1 MQLSHFSA
9 PRLRAIFM
17 VGILTIVAAG
27 WIAPHWQSA
36 KAQDKAPEGPAAAP
50 ADTPQPDTEKK
61 AAPDEGLFWH
71 IIKSAGPI
79 FGPLLLF
86 LSIALVALIVMLALD
101 LRLSVAIPP
110 GFVEAFTDTVN
121 QRKFKEAFEMARADQ
136 SFLGKVLTGGMSRLQ
151 YGIEDARDAALN
163 MVESLKSSKE
173 QLNNYTAVISSL
185 GPLIGLVGTV
195 FGMILSFKEL
205 AKGNQVVAARLAD
218 GISHALVI
226 TMLGIGIA
234 VPGLFFNAFFRN
246 RITRISMD
254 TANIADDLLT
264 QMYHNSKKQGP
275 APAPPPST
283 SDARSPAGS
292 QVIPAK

>member
-1 MQLSHFSA
+1 MQPSSLPRPRVWAFLVVSLLSVA
-9 PRLRAIFM
+9 
-17 VGILTIVAAG
+17 AAG
-27 WIAPHWQSA
+27 WLAPYWQA
-36 KAQDKAPEGPAAAP
+36 ARAQDAPVAAP
-50 ADTPQPDTEKK
+50 AEPATDTGSS
-61 AAPDEGLFWH
+61 ARGDEGLFWH

-101 LRLSVAIPP
+101 LRMSTAIPP
-110 GFVEAFTDTVN
+110 LFVETFTDTVN
-121 QRKFKEAFEMARADQ
+121 KRKFKEAFDLARNDQ

-205 AKGNQVVAARLAD
+205 AKGNKVEAARLAD

-234 VPGLFFNAFFRN
+234 VPGLFFNVYFRN
-246 RITRISMD
+246 RITKISMD

-264 QMYHNSKKQGP
+264 QMYHNSKKP
-275 APAPPPST
+275 AVGAVA
-283 SDARSPAGS
+283 DVRSSSGTQAVPT
-292 QVIPAK
+292 K

>member
-1 MQLSHFSA
+1 MNESSLARPRIWAFLVVGFLS
-9 PRLRAIFM
+9 
-17 VGILTIVAAG
+17 IVAAG
-27 WIAPHWQSA
+27 WISPNWQPA
-36 KAQDKAPEGPAAAP
+36 LAQDPPAAAP
-50 ADTPQPDTEKK
+50 AE
-61 AAPDEGLFWH
+61 APADAGPTSHLDEGLFWH

-101 LRLSVAIPP
+101 LRLSTAIPP
-110 GFVEAFTDTVN
+110 GFVETFTDTVN
-121 QRKFKEAFEMARADQ
+121 QRKFKEAFEMARNDQ
-136 SFLGKVLTGGMSRLQ
+136 SFLAKVLTGGMSRLQ

-205 AKGNQVVAARLAD
+205 AKGNKVEAARLAD

-264 QMYHNSKKQGP
+264 QMYHNSKKQGT
-275 APAPPPST
+275 APPTST
-283 SDARSPAGS
+283 GSSGDVRSPTSTQA
-292 QVIPAK
+292 IPAK

>member
-1 MQLSHFSA
+1 MQPSSLSR
-9 PRLRAIFM
+9 PRVWAFLIISF
-17 VGILTIVAAG
+17 LTIAAAG
-27 WIAPHWQSA
+27 WLGPHWQPA
-36 KAQDKAPEGPAAAP
+36 RAQDPQPAAAAP
-50 ADTPQPDTEKK
+50 AEPAAADTTPAARPD
-61 AAPDEGLFWH
+61 AGLFWH

-86 LSIALVALIVMLALD
+86 LSIALVALIVMLSLD
-101 LRLSVAIPP
+101 LRLGVAIPP

-121 QRKFKEAFEMARADQ
+121 KRKFKEAFDLARSDP
-136 SFLGKVLTGGMSRLQ
+136 SFLGKVLTNGMSRLQ

-185 GPLIGLVGTV
+185 GPLVGLVGTV
-195 FGMILSFKEL
+195 FGMIQSFKEL
-205 AKGNQVVAARLAD
+205 AKGNKVEASRLAD
-218 GISHALVI
+218 GISQALVI

-234 VPGLFFNAFFRN
+234 IPGLFFNAFFRN

-264 QMYHNSKKQGP
+264 QMYHNSKKPVP
-275 APAPPPST
+275 ATAVPPSS
-283 SDARSPAGS
+283 SDARSPTGTQA
-292 QVIPAK
+292 IPTK

>member
-1 MQLSHFSA
+1 MPSNSI
-9 PRLRAIFM
+9 PRARVWAFL
-17 VGILTIVAAG
+17 VVSLLTVAAAG
-27 WIAPHWQSA
+27 WIAPAWQA
-36 KAQDKAPEGPAAAP
+36 VRAQDTPAAGAPAAAP
-50 ADTPQPDTEKK
+50 ADAGTADT
-61 AAPDEGLFWH
+61 APAPKPEEGLFWH
-71 IIKSAGPI
+71 IVKSAGPI

-86 LSIALVALIVMLALD
+86 LSIALVALIVMLSMD

-110 GFVEAFTDTVN
+110 TFVEQFTDTVN
-121 QRKFKEAFEMARADQ
+121 KRKFKEAFELARADP

-185 GPLIGLVGTV
+185 GPLVGLVGTV
-195 FGMILSFKEL
+195 FGMILAFKAL
-205 AKGNQVVAARLAD
+205 AQSKLEQARLAD
-218 GISHALVI
+218 AISHALVI

-264 QMYHNSKKQGP
+264 QMYHNSKKP
-275 APAPPPST
+275 AST
-283 SDARSPAGS
+283 VAAAVSPTAAT
-292 QVIPAK
+292 QAVPTK

>member
-1 MQLSHFSA
+1 MSSRV
-9 PRLRAIFM
+9 PRPRVWAFVI
-17 VGILTIVAAG
+17 VSVLTVAAAG
-27 WIAPHWQSA
+27 WLAPSWQSA
-36 KAQDKAPEGPAAAP
+36 RAQDQQPAAAAP
-50 ADTPQPDTEKK
+50 DTGTAADT
-61 AAPDEGLFWH
+61 AAPAKPEEGLFWH

-86 LSIALVALIVMLALD
+86 LSVALVALIVMLSLD

-110 GFVEAFTDTVN
+110 AFVEQFTDTVN
-121 QRKFKEAFEMARADQ
+121 RRQFKEAFELARNDQ

-185 GPLIGLVGTV
+185 GPLVGLVGTV
-195 FGMILSFKEL
+195 FGMILAFKAL
-205 AKGNQVVAARLAD
+205 AQSKLEQAKLAD
-218 GISHALVI
+218 AISHALVI
-226 TMLGIGIA
+226 TMLGIAIA

-264 QMYHNSKKQGP
+264 QMYHNSKKP
-275 APAPPPST
+275 APVAAPP
-283 SDARSPAGS
+283 AMSPAGT
-292 QVIPAK
+292 QAVPTK